1 MGKRRNNPLQLAF
14 NILPID
20 EKATRR
26 AVEDFLEEVR
36 IYRQI
41 GFVRR
46 QAAKTP
52 SYEPRYHG
60 TTNVTSKPTEKVA
73 IWNVDRE
80 AELQRKSELLD
91 SAMDQLSTVQREV
104 IQRSYLNNE
113 SDFDYLSCGEMGISD
128 RTFRRIKSHL
138 LLLIALA
145 LKIEVYEEKDEDIIV
160 NSSKS
165 G

>member
-1 MGKRRNNPLQLAF
+1 MGKRRKNPLQLAF

-26 AVEDFLEEVR
+26 AVEDYLEEVR

-46 QAAKTP
+46 QAAMTP

-60 TTNVTSKPTEKVA
+60 PTNETSKPTEKVA

-80 AELQRKSELLD
+80 SELLRMSVLLD
-91 SAMDQLSTVQREV
+91 VALSRLPSVQREV
-104 IQRSYLNNE
+104 IQRSYLDDEGRFDAIICNE
-113 SDFDYLSCGEMGISD
+113 MNPPVSD
-128 RTFRRIKSHL
+128 RTFRRIKSDA
-138 LLLIALA
+138 IGALA
-145 LKIEVYEEKDEDIIV
+145 AFLNLIHLADVNEYDSDIEV
-160 NSSKS
+160 

>member
-1 MGKRRNNPLQLAF
+1 MGKRRNNPLQLAL

-60 TTNVTSKPTEKVA
+60 TTNVLSKPTEKVA
-73 IWNVDRE
+73 LWNVDRE
-80 AELQRKSELLD
+80 AELHRKSELLD
-91 SAMDQLSTVQREV
+91 LAMSRLSSVQREV
-104 IQRSYLNNE
+104 IERSYLNIE
-113 SDFDYLSCGEMGISD
+113 DEFDYMNSIEMGISD
-128 RTFRRIKSHL
+128 RTYRRLKFSGIRL
-138 LLLIALA
+138 LAAA
-145 LKIEVYEEKDEDIIV
+145 LKLEK
-160 NSSKS
+160 
-165 G
+165 